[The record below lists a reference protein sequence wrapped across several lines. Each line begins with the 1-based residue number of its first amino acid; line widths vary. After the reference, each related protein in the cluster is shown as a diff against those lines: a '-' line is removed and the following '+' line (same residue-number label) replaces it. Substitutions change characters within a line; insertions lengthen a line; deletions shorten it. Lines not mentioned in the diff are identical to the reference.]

1 MPSEL
6 ENAMLKHMKKIV
18 YEENRPFSFLDF
30 MKFNVDKQYSA
41 KRGTIRNKFSKFVKE
56 NKIEFCYNDGVAFYT
71 LVGKQFGKNK
81 LMTPNHTDTS
91 NTIINYNTDKRTLL
105 KSIKKHPIYKLILYI
120 PFGKRSIHDLHLTFE
135 SKGLWRYLSN
145 IEYFKQRTDSQSKSI
160 CFGYF
165 QIEKYLAINV
175 KVQNTDTVT
184 VTVRCSTN
192 PIILDPDGIMRFTE
206 ALTRVEERL
215 AAILNNIE
223 NKTHNVE
230 YNPSEI
236 TIPNRDEWT
245 IVLWHFNRDSLTEYS
260 SEKFHCSWRIAKNLF
275 IRVYSKE
282 LKLKTIVRVELQE
295 NPDITFKQL
304 ITQFIRDDTK
314 TRLIEL
320 LN

>member
-1 MPSEL
+1 M
-6 ENAMLKHMKKIV
+6 I
-18 YEENRPFSFLDF
+18 
-30 MKFNVDKQYSA
+30 Q
-41 KRGTIRNKFSKFVKE
+41 
-56 NKIEFCYNDGVAFYT
+56 
-71 LVGKQFGKNK
+71 
-81 LMTPNHTDTS
+81 
-91 NTIINYNTDKRTLL
+91 
-105 KSIKKHPIYKLILYI
+105 YI

-135 SKGLWRYLSN
+135 AKGLWCYLSN

-160 CFGYF
+160 SFGYF

-192 PIILDPDGIMRFTE
+192 PIILDPDGIMRLTE

-215 AAILNNIE
+215 AAILNKTE

-236 TIPNRDEWT
+236 NIPNRDEWT

-260 SEKFHCSWRIAKNLF
+260 GKKFHCSWKIAKNLF
-275 IRVYSKE
+275 IRIYSKE
-282 LKLKTIVRVELQE
+282 LKLRMEIQE

-304 ITQFIRDDTK
+304 ITQFIRDD
-314 TRLIEL
+314 
-320 LN
+320 N